1 MRSAKPILALAL
13 LTGLGGGALAQT
25 SPGQTTATP
34 PQQGRP
40 QSPSSAPHTPQPAA
54 TDLRDYARMLREAED
69 QLRQSIQ
76 RSAQE
81 PAQNQQ
87 NAMTPARM
95 DMKAAAQQAHQV
107 VRRAPQSLQED
118 TLYENA
124 EREVRE
130 AVTPLSMPLNLEDS
144 NGAAERVLAA
154 LQRLR
159 TEVERRAGAG

>member
-13 LTGLGGGALAQT
+13 LASFGGGALAQT
-25 SPGQTTATP
+25 SPGNTATTP

-54 TDLRDYARMLREAED
+54 NDLRDYARMLREAED
-69 QLRQSIQ
+69 QLRESIR
-76 RSAQE
+76 RSAAE

-95 DMKAAAQQAHQV
+95 DMKGAAQQAHQV
-107 VRRAPQSLQED
+107 VRRAPRELQGD

-130 AVTPLSMPLNLEDS
+130 AVTPLSMPLSLEDS
-144 NGAAERVLAA
+144 NGAAERVLSA
-154 LQRLR
+154 LERFR
-159 TEVERRAGAG
+159 AEVERRAGAG

>member
-1 MRSAKPILALAL
+1 MRSAKPILTLAL
-13 LTGLGGGALAQT
+13 LAGLGGGALAQT

-54 TDLRDYARMLREAED
+54 NDMRDYTRMLRDAEE
-69 QLRQSIQ
+69 QLRQSIG

-107 VRRAPQSLQED
+107 VRRAPPALQGD
-118 TLYENA
+118 TLYERA
-124 EREVRE
+124 ERDLRE
-130 AVTPLSMPLNLEDS
+130 ALTPLSMPLNLEDS
-144 NGAAERVLAA
+144 NGAAERVLAI
-154 LQRLR
+154 LERFR
-159 TEVERRAGAG
+159 TEVERRLGAG